1 MEQHYEFYITIYPNP
16 ASHQIFVKF
25 IKDEMITEIQLLND
39 LGQTVMDVE
48 ANEAQQMKD
57 LKAIYLENYF
67 IRIITG

>member
-1 MEQHYEFYITIYPNP
+1 
-16 ASHQIFVKF
+16 
-25 IKDEMITEIQLLND
+25 MITEIQLLND